1 MVIPRSRRVSPESIQ
16 ERPDAELVR
25 AARDGDDAGAAF
37 GELVRR
43 HERGVY
49 VLALSLLHDA
59 AEAEDMAQEA
69 FLRAFRNLD
78 LLADPA
84 KFGVWLRRIAFGVC
98 VDWLRAFRPH
108 LHQSLDAGD
117 DSELAEPADAGPSP
131 VQQLERAELAGRVL
145 AALVRLPARY
155 RVPFTLFHVD
165 GLSHAKIAA
174 ALGTTEGTTRSLVA
188 RARRKLAT
196 LLADDPDAPRAPA
209 DPIGPHTTMDVLDD
223 APAAAPRLIH
233 VLNGDAVRLTLERS
247 AVPGTFAVW
256 ADALHEGP
264 VLPDDDD
271 VRTLER
277 RARYHASLG
286 YVPYAHAVAM
296 ATGWDATLATY
307 RDYDEVV
314 LWFEH
319 DLFDQLLLARHLAWF
334 ARRERGRP
342 ALRLIC
348 IGEFAGVVPFHGL
361 GQLDADQLAS
371 LLGTRR
377 PVTAAHLA
385 LGTEV
390 WRAFTAADPAALEAV
405 MRRLLAPP
413 PNADAELLPFM
424 GGALRRMLEEYPSID
439 SGVGRTERQVLELL
453 AEGAR
458 TPGELF
464 VGAARREERV
474 FMGDTTFWAR
484 LRGLAGGEWPL
495 ISTASV
501 EWEEEPIPRG
511 SVLLTDAGRSVLAGE
526 VDAVRLRG
534 IDRWIGGVH
543 LVAAPGGDVEWRW
556 NDSASRL
563 DRRRLV

>member
-1 MVIPRSRRVSPESIQ
+1 
-16 ERPDAELVR
+16 
-25 AARDGDDAGAAF
+25 
-37 GELVRR
+37 VRR

-59 AEAEDMAQEA
+59 TEAEDMAQEA

-84 KFGVWLRRIAFGVC
+84 KFGVWVRRIAFGVC
-98 VDWLRAFRPH
+98 VDWLRAFRPR
-108 LHQSLDAGD
+108 LHESLDGYTASAVED
-117 DSELAEPADAGPSP
+117 AADARPSP
-131 VQQLERAELAGRVL
+131 VQQVERAELAGRVL
-145 AALVRLPARY
+145 AALDRLPARY

-165 GLSHAKIAA
+165 ELSHAKIAA

-188 RARRKLAT
+188 RARRKLAA
-196 LLADDPDAPRAPA
+196 LLANDPEAPRAPTDRTKA
-209 DPIGPHTTMDVLDD
+209 QVTMDVLDD
-223 APAAAPRLIH
+223 KPVPMPRLMH
-233 VLNGDAVRLTLERS
+233 VLNGDSVRVTLEQS
-247 AVPGTFAVW
+247 AVAGTFAVW

-264 VLPDDDD
+264 VPPDDVDARN
-271 VRTLER
+271 VER
-277 RARYHASLG
+277 RASYHASLG
-286 YVPYAHAVAM
+286 YVPYVHAVAM

-307 RDYDEVV
+307 RDYHEVV

-342 ALRLIC
+342 PLGLIC

-361 GQLDADQLAS
+361 GQLDAEQLAS

-385 LGTEV
+385 LGVEV

-424 GGALRRMLEEYPSID
+424 GGALQRMLEEYPSVEGGI
-439 SGVGRTERQVLELL
+439 GRTERQVLELL
-453 AEGAR
+453 ADGPK

-464 VGAARREERV
+464 VGAAEREERV
-474 FMGDTTFWAR
+474 FMGDMTFWAR
-484 LRGLAGGEWPL
+484 LRGLASGEWPL
-495 ISTASV
+495 ISTATV
-501 EWEEEPIPRG
+501 EWVEPIPLG
-511 SVLLTDAGRSVLAGE
+511 SVSLTDAGRAVLAGE
-526 VDAVRLRG
+526 ADAVRLRG
-534 IDRWIGGVH
+534 IDRWIGGAH
-543 LVAAPGGDVEWRW
+543 LVAAPGADVEWRW
-556 NDSASRL
+556 NASANRL
-563 DRRRLV
+563 DRMPLI